1 MSNKTNQKIANWE
14 QTNPRALAVRV
25 LEKVNDG
32 AYSNLQLNSVIK
44 QANLSEKN
52 VHLMTT
58 MVYGVIQHRLTL
70 EYWLKPFV
78 KRPQKLNPWVRELLF
93 ISLYQMQYLD
103 KIPDHA
109 IFDEAINLAK
119 RRGHD
124 GIRKFVTGVLHAIQR
139 QGLPDI
145 KVIDDPVE
153 QLSIQSSLP
162 IWLIQTLQ
170 DQLGWEKTVAIAGA
184 INGAPAQSVRI
195 NHAVT
200 TGSEVTKL
208 LEEAGFNVEPSH
220 VTPDALLVSGGHV
233 ASSQLFK
240 DGLLTLQDESAML
253 MVPSLAVTPTDQVLD
268 AAAAPGGK
276 TTQIA
281 TYLDVTQGGKVTAL
295 DIHEHKAKLI
305 KENALRLHVADRIE
319 TQVLDARKVDEKFAN
334 ETFDRILVDAP
345 CSGFGLLRRKP
356 EIRYEKSL
364 DDSYQLQKVQKAI
377 LDAVANKLKKGGRLV
392 YGTCTIL
399 KTENEDVIDAFL
411 ADHDNFRLVPTQ
423 TALDLD
429 ALDER
434 GMLHIYPDDFGSDG
448 FFVATLVKQ

>member
-14 QTNPRALAVRV
+14 QTNSRALAVRV
-25 LEKVNDG
+25 LEKVNNG

-70 EYWLKPFV
+70 EYWLTPFV

-109 IFDEAINLAK
+109 IFDEAINIAK

-124 GIRKFVTGVLHAIQR
+124 GIRKFVTGVLHAVQR

-145 KVIDDPVE
+145 KSIDDPVE
-153 QLSIQSSLP
+153 QLSIQASLP
-162 IWLIQTLQ
+162 LWLIQTLQ
-170 DQLGWEKTVAIAGA
+170 DQLGWEKTVAIASA
-184 INGAPAQSVRI
+184 INEAPAQSVRV

-200 TGSEVTKL
+200 TISEVTDL
-208 LEEAGFNVEPSH
+208 LEAAGFNVEPSQ

-253 MVPSLAVTPTDQVLD
+253 MVPSLAVTPTDYVLD

-281 TYLDVTQGGKVTAL
+281 TYFDATQGGKVTAL

-319 TQVLDARKVDEKFAN
+319 TQVLDARKVDEKFAD

-364 DDSYQLQKVQKAI
+364 DDSYQLQKIQKAI
-377 LDAVANKLKKGGRLV
+377 LDAVASKLKKGGRLV

-399 KTENEDVIDAFL
+399 KPENEDVIDAFL
-411 ADHDNFRLVPTQ
+411 ADHNDFKLVPTQ
-423 TALDLD
+423 TSLDLD
-429 ALDER
+429 VLDER

>member
-200 TGSEVTKL
+200 TGSEVTEL

-253 MVPSLAVTPTDQVLD
+253 MVPSLVVTPTDQVLD

>member
-78 KRPQKLNPWVRELLF
+78 KQPQKLNPWVRELLF

-195 NHAVT
+195 NHAIT
-200 TGSEVTKL
+200 TGSEVTEL

>member
-78 KRPQKLNPWVRELLF
+78 KQPQKLNPWVRELLF

>member
-14 QTNPRALAVRV
+14 QTNSRALAVRV
-25 LEKVNDG
+25 LEKVNNG

-70 EYWLKPFV
+70 EYWLTPFV

-109 IFDEAINLAK
+109 IFDEAINIAK

-124 GIRKFVTGVLHAIQR
+124 GIRKFVTGVLHAVQR

-145 KVIDDPVE
+145 KSIDDPVE
-153 QLSIQSSLP
+153 QLSIQASLP
-162 IWLIQTLQ
+162 LWLIQTLQ
-170 DQLGWEKTVAIAGA
+170 DQLGWEKTVAIASA
-184 INGAPAQSVRI
+184 INELPAQSVRV

-200 TGSEVTKL
+200 TISEVTDL
-208 LEEAGFNVEPSH
+208 LEAAGFNVEPSQ

-253 MVPSLAVTPTDQVLD
+253 MVPSLAVTPTDYVLD

-281 TYLDVTQGGKVTAL
+281 TYLDATQGGKVTAL

-319 TQVLDARKVDEKFAN
+319 TQVLDARKVDEKFAD

-364 DDSYQLQKVQKAI
+364 DDSYQLQKIQKAI
-377 LDAVANKLKKGGRLV
+377 LDAVASKLKKGGRLV

-399 KTENEDVIDAFL
+399 KPENEDVIDAFL
-411 ADHDNFRLVPTQ
+411 ADHNDFKLVPTQ
-423 TALDLD
+423 TSLDLD
-429 ALDER
+429 VLDER